1 MAASFRRFIPAY
13 LPLLFELIRH
23 FKRDLNHNGNIR
35 KADHN
40 SEKMATIE
48 HMLVRL
54 EKKIQY
60 NRETYEKIANRIY
73 LWLTINSVLL
83 IAIGIKIFFY

>member
-1 MAASFRRFIPAY
+1 MAALFKRFSPAY
-13 LPLLFELIRH
+13 IPLLFEVFRH
-23 FKRDLNHNGNIR
+23 FKRDINHNGNIK
-35 KADHN
+35 KADHTA
-40 SEKMATIE
+40 EKMATME

-60 NRETYEKIANRIY
+60 NREIYEKIANRIY

-83 IAIGIKIFFY
+83 IAIGVKIFFY